1 MANVI
6 RKREEKPT
14 EAAETKDTLTPEQ
27 RAELLKTQAEKDT
40 EVKTSSKQKLIKDR
54 IRAEAKKGKKSKVQ
68 PKSQP
73 KNGKSI
79 TTYYE
84 NELSE
89 RDRKPQFIGTAI
101 NVPFLVEEFLL
112 INEAFETENLEDCTT
127 LTAYIREVLLERA
140 KAKLDH
146 ETYEKIKNHKLNMV
160 TE

>member
-6 RKREEKPT
+6 RKRDEKPT
-14 EAAETKDTLTPEQ
+14 EVVEAKETLTAEQ
-27 RAELLKTQAEKDT
+27 RAELLKTEAEKDT

-54 IRAEAKKGKKSKVQ
+54 IRAEAKKGKKSEIQ

>member
-6 RKREEKPT
+6 RKRDEKPT
-14 EAAETKDTLTPEQ
+14 EVVEAKETLTAEQ
-27 RAELLKTQAEKDT
+27 RAELLKTEAEKDT

-54 IRAEAKKGKKSKVQ
+54 IRAEAKKGKESEVK

-84 NELSE
+84 NVLSE